1 MNGPG
6 PSELRLDM
14 RLREN
19 HYRAYPSFVRMS
31 QSNDL
36 IAQHHCSPHE
46 ILHMRYGCLGEIVVS
61 PKDFQ

>member
-19 HYRAYPSFVRMS
+19 HYRKGLPLFKSVCTFQLTRLGREL
-31 QSNDL
+31 DL
-36 IAQHHCSPHE
+36 ISQKLFAT
-46 ILHMRYGCLGEIVVS
+46 
-61 PKDFQ
+61 